1 MRSFGRGI
9 PLPNGKHI
17 SAKVDI
23 AMYSTYDEISGVQI
37 GKPSKFSK
45 IFNLNIL
52 LQFISIAS
60 LFIAWDLLVRFGV
73 YRFGLLPSPT
83 EVLTW
88 GVEWVQDKIFWIDIA
103 YTFARVWGGVLTACL
118 IAIPMGLMIG
128 WNKVFSDFTFP
139 MVEILRPI
147 PGIAYIPVAILFLPW
162 EEAST
167 AFICFIG
174 AFFPII
180 VNTITGVKTIDRNY
194 FRAAQCLGS
203 NPKQI
208 FWHIVV
214 PGTLPY
220 ISTGTALGM
229 GIGWMASVAGEMI
242 SGKYGL
248 GYRIWE
254 SYTLIRY
261 PLIVVG
267 MIVIGFLG
275 LASSAAIRYATKRI
289 VPWRKAMTESLDQS
303 ITKR

>member
-1 MRSFGRGI
+1 MA
-9 PLPNGKHI
+9 PEQYE
-17 SAKVDI
+17 V
-23 AMYSTYDEISGVQI
+23 SGVVI
-37 GKPSKFSK
+37 EKPSALSK
-45 IFNLNIL
+45 VFNLRNVL
-52 LQFISIAS
+52 RMTSVAS
-60 LFIAWDLLVRFGV
+60 LVVVWALLVKFNI
-73 YRFGLLPSPT
+73 YRFGLLPTPAD
-83 EVLTW
+83 VLTW
-88 GVEWVQDKIFWIDIA
+88 GVEWVQEKVFWLDVV
-103 YTFARVWGGVLTACL
+103 YTFARVWGGVITACL

-162 EEAST
+162 QEASV

-180 VNTITGVKTIDRNY
+180 VNTITGVKTIDRSY
-194 FRAAQCLGS
+194 FRAARCLGS

-214 PGTLPY
+214 PGALPY
-220 ISTGTALGM
+220 ISTGMALGM

-275 LASSAAIRYATKRI
+275 LASSAAIRYATKRV

-303 ITKR
+303 ITKK

>member
-1 MRSFGRGI
+1 MASSY
-9 PLPNGKHI
+9 K
-17 SAKVDI
+17 
-23 AMYSTYDEISGVQI
+23 EISGVQVER
-37 GKPSKFSK
+37 PSKLTK
-45 IFNLNIL
+45 IFDLRFL

-60 LFIAWDLLVRFGV
+60 LFIVWALLVRFNV
-73 YRFGLLPSPT
+73 YRFGLLPGPA

-88 GVEWVQDKIFWIDIA
+88 GIEWVQDKTFWIDVA
-103 YTFARVWGGVLTACL
+103 FTSARVWGGVLTACL

-128 WNKVFSDFTFP
+128 WNQIFSDFTFP

-180 VNTITGVKTIDRNY
+180 VNTITGVKMIDRNY
-194 FRAAQCLGS
+194 FRAARCLGS
-203 NPKQI
+203 NSKQV
-208 FWHIVV
+208 FWHVVV
-214 PGTLPY
+214 PGALPY

-248 GYRIWE
+248 GYRVWE
-254 SYTLIRY
+254 SYTLVRY

-289 VPWRKAMTESLDQS
+289 VPWRKAMTESLDES

>member
-1 MRSFGRGI
+1 MA
-9 PLPNGKHI
+9 PEQYE
-17 SAKVDI
+17 V
-23 AMYSTYDEISGVQI
+23 SGVI
-37 GKPSKFSK
+37 IEKPSALSRV
-45 IFNLNIL
+45 FNLRNVLRMTSVASIL
-52 LQFISIAS
+52 VVWA
-60 LFIAWDLLVRFGV
+60 LLVKFNI
-73 YRFGLLPSPT
+73 YRFGLLPTPAD
-83 EVLTW
+83 VLTW
-88 GVEWVQDKIFWIDIA
+88 GMEWVQEKVFWLDVV
-103 YTFARVWGGVLTACL
+103 YTFARVWGGVITACL

-162 EEAST
+162 QEASV

-180 VNTITGVKTIDRNY
+180 VNTITGVKTIDRSY
-194 FRAAQCLGS
+194 FRAARCLGS

-208 FWHIVV
+208 FWHVVV
-214 PGTLPY
+214 PGALPY
-220 ISTGTALGM
+220 ISTGMALGM

-275 LASSAAIRYATKRI
+275 LASSAAIRYATKRV

-303 ITKR
+303 ITKK

>member
-1 MRSFGRGI
+1 
-9 PLPNGKHI
+9 
-17 SAKVDI
+17 
-23 AMYSTYDEISGVQI
+23 
-37 GKPSKFSK
+37 
-45 IFNLNIL
+45 
-52 LQFISIAS
+52 
-60 LFIAWDLLVRFGV
+60 
-73 YRFGLLPSPT
+73 
-83 EVLTW
+83 
-88 GVEWVQDKIFWIDIA
+88 
-103 YTFARVWGGVLTACL
+103 
-118 IAIPMGLMIG
+118 
-128 WNKVFSDFTFP
+128 

-147 PGIAYIPVAILFLPW
+147 PGIAYIPVAIMFLPW

-180 VNTITGVKTIDRNY
+180 VNTITGVKTIDRSY

-203 NPKQI
+203 NPRQI

-214 PGTLPY
+214 PGALPY
-220 ISTGTALGM
+220 ISTGMALGM

-275 LASSAAIRYATKRI
+275 LASSAAIRYATKRV
-289 VPWRKAMTESLDQS
+289 VPWRKAITESLDQS

>member
-1 MRSFGRGI
+1 MA
-9 PLPNGKHI
+9 PEQYE
-17 SAKVDI
+17 V
-23 AMYSTYDEISGVQI
+23 SGVVI
-37 GKPSKFSK
+37 EKPSALSK
-45 IFNLNIL
+45 VFNLRNVL
-52 LQFISIAS
+52 RMTSVAS
-60 LFIAWDLLVRFGV
+60 LVVVWPLLVKFNI
-73 YRFGLLPSPT
+73 YRFGLLPTPAD
-83 EVLTW
+83 VLTW
-88 GVEWVQDKIFWIDIA
+88 GMEWVQEKVFWLDVV

-162 EEAST
+162 QEASV

-194 FRAAQCLGS
+194 FRAARCLGS
-203 NPKQI
+203 NPRQI

-214 PGTLPY
+214 PGALPY
-220 ISTGTALGM
+220 ISTGMALGM

-267 MIVIGFLG
+267 MIVIGLLG
-275 LASSAAIRYATKRI
+275 LASSVAIRYATKRV

-303 ITKR
+303 ITKK